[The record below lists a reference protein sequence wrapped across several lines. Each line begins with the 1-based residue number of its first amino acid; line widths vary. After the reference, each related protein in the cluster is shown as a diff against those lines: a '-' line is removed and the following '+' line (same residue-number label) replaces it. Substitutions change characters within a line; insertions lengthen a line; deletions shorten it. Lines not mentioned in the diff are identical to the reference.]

1 MRDVSMVRKIEAKI
15 VFATLV
21 FTCGASV
28 VCAQDAG
35 VSGAPQPAAFDA
47 LMPVD
52 VMSDAAATPAA
63 FADPAAPVAPVADMP
78 APAAPVATAAPA
90 APETATVSFDE
101 LDIFGTAQPAAVSGK
116 NTMPSEQILGS
127 VDDDIFKE
135 MAAIERETALLTLK
149 AKRERLLS
157 DIEKAKA
164 DLRKNQMDEME
175 RREQISRDRVKWEME
190 QEELARKR
198 EEERLGESSKK
209 TGIEE
214 QEITTLYTVNEIKGV
229 NGELGAVLQSD
240 RGSFSVTVGHPLKN
254 GYKVSKITT
263 SSVEVS
269 RGRESEFLLFTGST
283 GTTGA
288 ALPRS
293 GGAVRSSGGGM
304 PMP

>member
-21 FTCGASV
+21 LTCGASV
-28 VCAQDAG
+28 VHAQDAS
-35 VSGAPQPAAFDA
+35 VSGTPQPAAFDA
-47 LMPVD
+47 LIPTDTMPDATASAAVAAD
-52 VMSDAAATPAA
+52 PVSNAAAQAPVPAA
-63 FADPAAPVAPVADMP
+63 GAV
-78 APAAPVATAAPA
+78 T
-90 APETATVSFDE
+90 FDE
-101 LDIFGTAQPAAVSGK
+101 MDIFGTAAAAPEIDSK
-116 NTMPSEQILGS
+116 TSMPSEQILGS

-149 AKRERLLS
+149 AKRERLIS

-198 EEERLGESSKK
+198 EEEKLGESNKK
-209 TGIEE
+209 VGIEE
-214 QEITTLYTVNEIKGV
+214 PEITTLYTVNEVKGI

-240 RGSFSVTVGHPLKN
+240 RGSFNVTVGHPLKN

-263 SSVEVS
+263 NSVEVS
-269 RGRESEFLLFTGST
+269 RGKESEFLLFTGSS

-293 GGAVRSSGGGM
+293 GGGMTRNPGNMGM
-304 PMP
+304 P

>member
-1 MRDVSMVRKIEAKI
+1 MVRKIEAKI

-52 VMSDAAATPAA
+52 VMPDAAATPAA

-78 APAAPVATAAPA
+78 APAAPAAPA

-116 NTMPSEQILGS
+116 NAMPSEQILGS

-293 GGAVRSSGGGM
+293 GGAVRSSSGGM

>member
-1 MRDVSMVRKIEAKI
+1 MVRKIEAKI

-21 FTCGASV
+21 LTCGASV
-28 VCAQDAG
+28 VYAQDAG
-35 VSGAPQPAAFDA
+35 VSGMPQPAAFDA
-47 LMPVD
+47 VIPADIVPDATLGGAAPAMTDPA
-52 VMSDAAATPAA
+52 SDAAAANA
-63 FADPAAPVAPVADMP
+63 
-78 APAAPVATAAPA
+78 APAAPAAPA
-90 APETATVSFDE
+90 VPAPETATVSFDE
-101 LDIFGTAQPAAVSGK
+101 LDIFGTAQPAAIGGK
-116 NTMPSEQILGS
+116 DAAMPSEQILGG

-198 EEERLGESSKK
+198 EEERLGASTKK
-209 TGIEE
+209 PNVEE
-214 QEITTLYTVNEIKGV
+214 QEITTLYTVNEVKGI
-229 NGELGAVLQSD
+229 NGELAAVLQSD
-240 RGSFSVTVGHPLKN
+240 RGSFNVTVGHPLKN

-263 SSVEVS
+263 TSVEVT
-269 RGRESEFLLFTGST
+269 RGKESEFLLFTEST
-283 GTTGA
+283 GTRGA

-293 GGAVRSSGGGM
+293 GGSVRSSGPGIM
-304 PMP
+304 P

>member
-1 MRDVSMVRKIEAKI
+1 MVRKIEAKI

-21 FTCGASV
+21 LTCGASV
-28 VCAQDAG
+28 VYAQDAG

-47 LMPVD
+47 LVPADIMP
-52 VMSDAAATPAA
+52 DAASPAA
-63 FADPAAPVAPVADMP
+63 FADTMTPADP
-78 APAAPVATAAPA
+78 AAPA
-90 APETATVSFDE
+90 APDAVAVSFDE
-101 LDIFGTAQPAAVSGK
+101 LDIFGTAQPAAIESK
-116 NTMPSEQILGS
+116 NSMPSEQILGS
-127 VDDDIFKE
+127 VDDGIFKE

-149 AKRERLLS
+149 AKKERLLS

-164 DLRKNQMDEME
+164 DLRKSQMDEME

-198 EEERLGESSKK
+198 EEERRGEGTKK
-209 TGIEE
+209 VGVEE
-214 QEITTLYTVNEIKGV
+214 QEITTLYTVNEIKGI

-293 GGAVRSSGGGM
+293 GGVTRSSGGGM

>member
-1 MRDVSMVRKIEAKI
+1 MVRKIEAKI

-21 FTCGASV
+21 LTCGASV
-28 VCAQDAG
+28 VYAQDAG

-47 LMPVD
+47 LVPADIMP
-52 VMSDAAATPAA
+52 DAASPAA
-63 FADPAAPVAPVADMP
+63 FADTMTPADPAAPAAAAPAPVD
-78 APAAPVATAAPA
+78 TAAPA
-90 APETATVSFDE
+90 APDAVAVSFDE
-101 LDIFGTAQPAAVSGK
+101 LDIFGTAQPAAIESK
-116 NTMPSEQILGS
+116 NSMPSEQILGS
-127 VDDDIFKE
+127 VDDGIFKE

-149 AKRERLLS
+149 AKKERLLS

-164 DLRKNQMDEME
+164 DLRKSQMDEME

-198 EEERLGESSKK
+198 EEERRGESTKK
-209 TGIEE
+209 VGVEE
-214 QEITTLYTVNEIKGV
+214 QEITTLYTVNEVKGI

-293 GGAVRSSGGGM
+293 GGVTRSSGGGM

>member
-1 MRDVSMVRKIEAKI
+1 MVRKIEAKI

-21 FTCGASV
+21 LTCGASV
-28 VCAQDAG
+28 VYAQDAN

-52 VMSDAAATPAA
+52 VMPDAA
-63 FADPAAPVAPVADMP
+63 
-78 APAAPVATAAPA
+78 ATAAPA
-90 APETATVSFDE
+90 TGAPAASATAAAAPAASKAAAPAPEAVSVSFDE
-101 LDIFGTAQPAAVSGK
+101 MDIFGTAQPATIETK
-116 NTMPSEQILGS
+116 NAMPSEQILGS
-127 VDDDIFKE
+127 VNDDIFKE

-149 AKRERLLS
+149 AKKERLLS

-164 DLRKNQMDEME
+164 DLRKSQMDEME

-198 EEERLGESSKK
+198 EEERLGEGTKK
-209 TGIEE
+209 VGVEE
-214 QEITTLYTVNEIKGV
+214 QEITTLYTVNEVKGV

-263 SSVEVS
+263 NSVEVS
-269 RGRESEFLLFTGST
+269 RGKDSEFLLFTGST

-293 GGAVRSSGGGM
+293 GGVVRSSGGGM